1 MAEGCTAAEAAGV
14 GRPSGGL
21 RVGEM
26 QAERIEL
33 TLRSGLKADV
43 LKKGEGAPLVFL
55 HGRLGRHWDAYLDEL
70 AKTHCVYAPLHPGS
84 QDADELLKLDA
95 VSDLVL
101 YYDDVLRALKIEQP
115 VLVGHCFGG
124 MVAAEYAAYFPD
136 RVRKLVLVGAL
147 GLWRDDVPVTDI
159 DSMNPDLIPATLV
172 NDPRAA
178 SVAALFAMPADP
190 AVIGD
195 MMVARVSMTAAVNHF
210 IWPIPDRDLRRRL
223 YRVAA
228 PTLVLWGRDDRFVP
242 LVYATEFSQALRN
255 AKVCVIDNA
264 GHFPQMEQSRET
276 ASQTLAFLR

>member
-1 MAEGCTAAEAAGV
+1 
-14 GRPSGGL
+14 
-21 RVGEM
+21 M

-33 TLRSGLKADV
+33 TLKSGLKADV

-84 QDADELLKLDA
+84 QDADELLLLDA

-101 YYDDVLRALKIEQP
+101 YYDDVLRALNIEQP
-115 VLVGHCFGG
+115 VMVGHCFGG

-147 GLWRDDVPVTDI
+147 GLWRDDVPVADI

-178 SVAALFAMPADP
+178 GVAQLFAMPADP
-190 AVIGD
+190 AFIGD
-195 MMVARVSMTAAVNHF
+195 LMVARVSMTAAVNHF

-223 YRVAA
+223 YRVTA
-228 PTLVLWGRDDRFVP
+228 PTLLVWGRDDRFVP
-242 LVYATEFSQALRN
+242 LVYATEFSASLRN
-255 AKVCVIDNA
+255 AKVGVVDNA
-264 GHFPQMEQSRET
+264 GHFPHMEQTRET
-276 ASQTLAFLR
+276 AAQTLAFLH